1 MNQCNKGYATHD
13 SRWEAACP
21 EPVLSPG
28 CLRSPHRPFVCAPS
42 SSLFRNQL
50 QIEAANLH
58 PVARLEDGLLARHPI
73 DNDAIAAPGILNT
86 DSGVVATQLS
96 MVAGNRFMHQTDRVC
111 RITTQ
116 LGNAILE
123 RPALS
128 AAIPLNHNHCPLAT
142 DRLHSGLIRSI
153 SRFTEFVEKPA
164 QHIAGS

>member
-1 MNQCNKGYATHD
+1 MQLTILAGKQLVLNQCYL
-13 SRWEAACP
+13 
-21 EPVLSPG
+21 PVVFGLLIVLLFA
-28 CLRSPHRPFVCAPS
+28 LRVRLCS
-42 SSLFRNQL
+42 RNQL